1 MNFVSSNLAETIM
14 AIQMKQQNKLFSL
27 YIILFVLNTLTAIVY
42 NLFNETL
49 TLIPMRVGVALIN
62 GAGFTLITTFIIHL
76 IQKYTRIYLGIPLL
90 MLTAFVF
97 LIESFLLLN
106 FYSLVTPS
114 IILVM
119 LETNPDETSE
129 FFHTYFNRP
138 TWILLGCIA
147 IAIGLCVRYRKQIVG
162 IHLPGFLTS
171 KNRLHILCF
180 TILAVYVGLVYYVTQ
195 VRHMTSYQMLTGVE
209 RIWHSTRNTLKDR
222 AEQLKYMELIKKEPP
237 HVSAQSDTTRTIPYV
252 VIILNE
258 SISKWHMNA
267 YGYPRLTTPLLN
279 ERIKNGETTLF
290 QQVQTP
296 RAITAEAIR
305 QIRTFH
311 DESDAKEWY
320 QCYTLPAIMKAAG
333 YYTSWISNQDS
344 FTRGGENSTHSIA
357 TTSDTVLF
365 THQRHASEER
375 FGYFDEDLLPLLD
388 RQLERSKQANF
399 ICLHLMGAHQRYT
412 NRYPSAFSQFGIDE
426 GRTDLTYAQKMTV
439 AEYDNCILYSDYVCN
454 EVVRRFEEKEAIVVC
469 FPDHGEEVY
478 DTRHMSGHNAYNPS
492 DPMKKIPFWIWT
504 SRLFQAKRGDM
515 ATRIR
520 QSDRNS
526 FNTSHLIHT
535 IMDLCGL
542 QSPEYEEKK
551 SLFYASSDPTTVH

>member
-305 QIRTFH
+305 QIMTFH
-311 DESDAKEWY
+311 EESDAKEWY

-388 RQLERSKQANF
+388 RQLDRKS
-399 ICLHLMGAHQRYT
+399 
-412 NRYPSAFSQFGIDE
+412 
-426 GRTDLTYAQKMTV
+426 
-439 AEYDNCILYSDYVCN
+439 
-454 EVVRRFEEKEAIVVC
+454 VV
-469 FPDHGEEVY
+469 
-478 DTRHMSGHNAYNPS
+478 
-492 DPMKKIPFWIWT
+492 
-504 SRLFQAKRGDM
+504 
-515 ATRIR
+515 
-520 QSDRNS
+520 
-526 FNTSHLIHT
+526 
-535 IMDLCGL
+535 
-542 QSPEYEEKK
+542 
-551 SLFYASSDPTTVH
+551 